1 MALFCHCDLRCL
13 IPSFFPYSVLV
24 LGGKAKSD
32 KFIEMFFRPPKK
44 LTAKERVSNLMRSEY
59 LSGIDGES
67 KNKKRKK
74 KKGQAEEEQ

>member
-1 MALFCHCDLRCL
+1 MGFRRKGFLNTH
-13 IPSFFPYSVLV
+13 
-24 LGGKAKSD
+24 KSD

-67 KNKKRKK
+67 KSKKKRK
-74 KKGQAEEEQ
+74 KKGQAEEEQSTAA